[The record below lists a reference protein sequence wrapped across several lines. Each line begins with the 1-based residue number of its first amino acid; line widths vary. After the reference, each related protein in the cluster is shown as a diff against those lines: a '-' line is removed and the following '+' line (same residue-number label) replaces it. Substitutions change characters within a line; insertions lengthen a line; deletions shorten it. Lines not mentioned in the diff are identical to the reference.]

1 MKVQKRRTDLN
12 WDDCRFVLA
21 ISRGGSMLAA
31 SRTLHVDQTTVSRR
45 LTTLEKQL
53 GVSLF
58 LRSRSSCLPTE
69 TGEALIRHAEAME
82 SAAIAISSD
91 IAQVAEQPRGMVRI
105 ATMPWLFAHLIVPAL
120 PSLRARYPGLSVLAI
135 SGLRERSLSNR
146 EAEMS
151 LRFEE
156 KRRTH
161 EVEIPIAQFDYAV
174 YAPRGKDPASL
185 PWAGFSE
192 EMILVAPQ
200 VWLEQNAKAKDE
212 IYFQANDAGII
223 YRAVRSGMVKALIP
237 DVLAEGD
244 PTLQRISGEKPEIR
258 RTLRALVHRDMM
270 HVARVKAV
278 IDWLREDA
286 LTVARNG

>member
-1 MKVQKRRTDLN
+1 MQKRRTNLN

-31 SRTLHVDQTTVSRR
+31 SRTLHVDQTTVARR
-45 LTTLEKQL
+45 LSKLEKHL
-53 GVSLF
+53 GTSLF
-58 LRSRSSCLPTE
+58 LRSRKSCPPTE
-69 TGEALIRHAEAME
+69 AGEALISHAEAME
-82 SAAIAISSD
+82 SAAFAILSD
-91 IAQVAEQPRGMVRI
+91 VAQVAEQPRGMVRI
-105 ATMPWLFAHLIVPAL
+105 ATMPWLFTHLIVPAL
-120 PSLRARYPGLSVLAI
+120 PSLRARYAGLSILAI
-135 SGLRERSLSNR
+135 SGLRERSLGKR

-156 KRRTH
+156 KRSAH

-192 EMILVAPQ
+192 EIIQVAPQ
-200 VWLEQNAKAKDE
+200 VWFEQNLKAKDE
-212 IYFQANDAGII
+212 IFFQANDAGII
-223 YRAVRSGMVKALIP
+223 YRAVRSGMAKALIP
-237 DVLAEGD
+237 EVLAEDD

-258 RTLRALVHRDMM
+258 RTLRALVHRNMM

-286 LTVARNG
+286 LNVAGNG